1 MRSRLNKY
9 TIVFSILALTMLS
22 VAVSAQSTQPDP
34 MVQAF
39 ADFHVQNN
47 QAFNTQTQNLLN
59 YFEDIDIQKG
69 LPQDFTEKFS
79 PPLTLDNVSCQ
90 ENLSSSCLNFYFQQN
105 LDQLIPEMQS
115 SLNYIDIQDLDNLS
129 DRAAQG
135 AQARFTFMNE
145 QFDASILATQSSLEF
160 YQQLL
165 QAYPLH
171 ISYQA
176 TQDQLDLL
184 QSNLQDLENYVK
196 QYPSKYN
203 NVTTPYCQ

>member
-171 ISYQA
+171 VSYQA

>member
-1 MRSRLNKY
+1 MRSRVNKY
-9 TIVFSILALTMLS
+9 TIIFSILALTMLS

-34 MVQAF
+34 MVKAF

-47 QAFNTQTQNLLN
+47 QAFNTQTQNLLK

-171 ISYQA
+171 VSYQA

>member
-1 MRSRLNKY
+1 
-9 TIVFSILALTMLS
+9 MLS
-22 VAVSAQSTQPDP
+22 VAVSAQSTHPDP

-115 SLNYIDIQDLDNLS
+115 SLNYIEIEDLDNLS